1 LGLIKRKTTMSI
13 SPLARSIRAKKLGAL
28 IKDARMVSGE
38 SEETCAKWLGV
49 SLADFEAYE
58 RGELSPSLPELELLA
73 YILDVPL
80 GHFWEDVSLSQGDG
94 AKGSFDTH
102 QFTQLR
108 RRIIGAKLRQARMG
122 RGLSLEEISTNIKID
137 VETLSAYELG
147 EQAVP
152 LPVLESLG
160 SELGLAMRDL
170 QDQHGPVGT
179 WNRQQHAIHE
189 FLSLPPELQ
198 AFVGKPVNLPYLELA
213 QRLSEMSVEK
223 LRAVAEGLLEIT
235 L

>member
-1 LGLIKRKTTMSI
+1 MSI

-28 IKDARMVSGE
+28 IQDARIVSGE
-38 SEETCAKWLGV
+38 SVETCAKWIGA

-58 RGELSPSLPELELLA
+58 NGELSPSLPELELLA

-94 AKGSFDTH
+94 AKGSFDTS

-108 RRIIGAKLRQARMG
+108 RRIIGARLRQARMG
-122 RGLSLEEISTNIKID
+122 RGLSLEEISANVKID

-147 EQAVP
+147 ERAVP
-152 LPVLESLG
+152 LPVLENLAG
-160 SELGLAMRDL
+160 ELGLSIRDL

-179 WNRQQHAIHE
+179 WIRRQRAIHE
-189 FLSLPPELQ
+189 FLSLPPEVQ

>member
-1 LGLIKRKTTMSI
+1 MSI

-28 IKDARMVSGE
+28 IKDACMVSGE

-49 SLADFEAYE
+49 SLADFESYE
-58 RGELSPSLPELELLA
+58 SGELSPSLPELELLA
-73 YILDVPL
+73 YILDIPL
-80 GHFWEDVSLSQGDG
+80 GHFWEDVSLSHGDG
-94 AKGSFDTH
+94 ARGSFNTR

-108 RRIIGAKLRQARMG
+108 RRIIGAKLRQARTG
-122 RGLSLEEISTNIKID
+122 RGLSLEEISANLKLD

-152 LPVLESLG
+152 LPVLESLA
-160 SELGLAMRDL
+160 SELGISIRDL
-170 QDQHGPVGT
+170 QDQHGPVGS
-179 WNRQQHAIHE
+179 WIRQQRAVHE
-189 FLSLPPELQ
+189 FLSLPPEMQ

-213 QRLSEMSVEK
+213 QRLSDMSVEK

>member
-1 LGLIKRKTTMSI
+1 MSI

-28 IKDARMVSGE
+28 IRDARMVSGE
-38 SEETCAKWLGV
+38 SLETCANWIGV
-49 SLADFEAYE
+49 PLAEFEAYE
-58 RGELSPSLPELELLA
+58 NGELSPSLPELELLA
-73 YILDVPL
+73 YVLDVPL

-94 AKGSFDTH
+94 ARGSFDTR

-108 RRIIGAKLRQARMG
+108 KRIIGAKLRQARMA
-122 RGLSLEEISTNIKID
+122 RGFSLEEISANEKID
-137 VETLSAYELG
+137 VDTLSAYELG
-147 EQAVP
+147 EQAIP
-152 LPVLESLG
+152 LPVLESLAN
-160 SELGLAMRDL
+160 ELGLSIREF

-179 WNRQQHAIHE
+179 WISQRRAIQE